1 MARYSLG
8 WSSLTSSAGTADG
21 ATIGTTFPAHLVG
34 GSTTARCA
42 VNEIYI
48 GGEAASAS
56 APIVMRLGRDST
68 LSTTPA
74 AGNALVALLDVTSSA
89 QTNPPLG
96 YGSAATGPTR
106 SATLGR
112 LLALSLNAYGG
123 ISRWQARVGEEIIT
137 YGNAVNVGTLSL
149 SPFTGSSTSAIT
161 SGHIL
166 FEQT

>member
-1 MARYSLG
+1 MARYSLAY
-8 WSSLTSSAGTADG
+8 SSLTGSTGTADG
-21 ATIGTTFPAHLVG
+21 ATIGTTFPMHLVG
-34 GSTTARCA
+34 GSATARCA
-42 VNEIYI
+42 VNEVYI
-48 GGEAASAS
+48 GGEAPSAS
-56 APIVMRLGRDST
+56 APVAMRLGRDST

-74 AGNALVALLDVTSSA
+74 AGNALVALLDVTASA
-89 QTNPPLG
+89 QTSPPLG

-149 SPFTGSSTSAIT
+149 SPFTGSTAAIT
-161 SGHIL
+161 SGHMI

>member
-8 WSSLTSSAGTADG
+8 YSSYTHSTGTADG
-21 ATIGTTFPAHLVG
+21 ATIGATFPAHLVG
-34 GSTTARCA
+34 GGVAARIA
-42 VNEIYI
+42 INEIYI
-48 GGEAASAS
+48 GGEAPATSTPVA
-56 APIVMRLGRDST
+56 MRLGRDST

-74 AGNALVALLDVTSSA
+74 AGNVLVALLDVTSSA
-89 QTNPPLG
+89 QTAPPLG

-112 LLALSLNAYGG
+112 LLMLSLNAYGG
-123 ISRWQARVGEEIIT
+123 ISRWQARVGEEIIM
-137 YGNAVNVGTLSL
+137 YGNAVSVGAISL
-149 SPFTGSSTSAIT
+149 SPFTGSTAGIT